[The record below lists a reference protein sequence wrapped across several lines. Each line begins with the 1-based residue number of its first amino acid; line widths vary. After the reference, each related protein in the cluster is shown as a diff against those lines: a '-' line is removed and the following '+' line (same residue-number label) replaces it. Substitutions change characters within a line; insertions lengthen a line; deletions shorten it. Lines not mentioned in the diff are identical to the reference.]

1 VVDELSS
8 IIEEINE
15 EVKNDQLL
23 TFLKKYKNAVFAVI
37 SIVVLGISI
46 YSSWYSRKIK
56 QKEEITNALLQE
68 LQSPSRKDSRLID
81 SLLEN
86 AHAELRPILSVIKA
100 GRRLSDFEDMLGN
113 ANALLTLAQKYGVDV
128 EWKDLATIIYV
139 SYQLKPANELIKMLE
154 PLTEEGRPFRFT
166 AYEFIAMVHENNG
179 NHEKALEYLNK
190 IIESQGA
197 PKTLKKRMIMLRNH
211 IKNNLEKK

>member
-1 VVDELSS
+1 VADELSS

-15 EVKNDQLL
+15 ELKNDQLL
-23 TFLKKYKNAVFAVI
+23 TFFKKYKNAIFAVI
-37 SIVVLGISI
+37 SIAVLGILI

-56 QKEEITNALLQE
+56 QREEITSALLQE
-68 LQSPSRKDSRLID
+68 LRSPSRKDSRLID

-86 AHAELRPILSVIKA
+86 APMELKPVLSIIKS
-100 GRRLSDFEDMLGN
+100 GKRLSNFEDMLES
-113 ANALLTLAQKYGVDV
+113 ANALLALTQKHGVDV
-128 EWKDLATIIYV
+128 EWRDLAIIIYI

-154 PLTEEGRPFRFT
+154 PLTKEGRPFKFT
-166 AYEFIAMVHENNG
+166 ACEFVAMIHENSG

-190 IIESQGA
+190 IIESQDV
-197 PKTLKKRMIMLRNH
+197 PKALKKRMAMLRNY